1 MHCFENDESLEKTNR
16 LIYDF
21 SNDWMNKCRV
31 QTQSE
36 YNEYKKMF
44 MLAFSNL
51 LKHQT
56 KHELG
61 KLKEYCVKDICIF
74 LEEEKD
80 IIKARGIELLVS
92 VYECLSQFI
101 NSYDFC
107 DESMGEF
114 NLFSEVSRIL
124 GEALKSMP
132 CELIGKMFEWENIS
146 YMVALSTFC
155 LNQDYKGQ
163 ILTGDL
169 KDMLEFSE
177 SIGHILKFK
186 EYYYKEQIRGIL
198 QGWGRYMGQP
208 CFYLLHTMRED
219 LKNEYF
225 EFVCENYFF
234 YNTISRR

>member
-1 MHCFENDESLEKTNR
+1 
-16 LIYDF
+16 
-21 SNDWMNKCRV
+21 MNV
-31 QTQSE
+31 
-36 YNEYKKMF
+36 YH
-44 MLAFSNL
+44 NL
-51 LKHQT
+51 LIAT
-56 KHELG
+56 
-61 KLKEYCVKDICIF
+61 IF
-74 LEEEKD
+74 AMKVWE
-80 IIKARGIELLVS
+80 
-92 VYECLSQFI
+92 
-101 NSYDFC
+101 NSIFFRSISYIGR
-107 DESMGEF
+107 SSKIYA
-114 NLFSEVSRIL
+114 LRID
-124 GEALKSMP
+124 
-132 CELIGKMFEWENIS
+132 WENIS

-155 LNQDYKGQ
+155 SNQDYKGQ

>member
-1 MHCFENDESLEKTNR
+1 
-16 LIYDF
+16 
-21 SNDWMNKCRV
+21 
-31 QTQSE
+31 
-36 YNEYKKMF
+36 
-44 MLAFSNL
+44 
-51 LKHQT
+51 
-56 KHELG
+56 
-61 KLKEYCVKDICIF
+61 
-74 LEEEKD
+74 
-80 IIKARGIELLVS
+80 
-92 VYECLSQFI
+92 
-101 NSYDFC
+101 
-107 DESMGEF
+107 
-114 NLFSEVSRIL
+114 
-124 GEALKSMP
+124 MP
-132 CELIGKMFEWENIS
+132 CELIGKMFDWENIS

-155 LNQDYKGQ
+155 SNQDYKGQ

>member
-1 MHCFENDESLEKTNR
+1 MKVWENSIFFRSISYIGRSSK
-16 LIYDF
+16 IYALRI
-21 SNDWMNKCRV
+21 DWKN
-31 QTQSE
+31 
-36 YNEYKKMF
+36 
-44 MLAFSNL
+44 
-51 LKHQT
+51 
-56 KHELG
+56 
-61 KLKEYCVKDICIF
+61 
-74 LEEEKD
+74 
-80 IIKARGIELLVS
+80 
-92 VYECLSQFI
+92 VY
-101 NSYDFC
+101 
-107 DESMGEF
+107 
-114 NLFSEVSRIL
+114 
-124 GEALKSMP
+124 
-132 CELIGKMFEWENIS
+132 WENIS

-155 LNQDYKGQ
+155 SNQDYKGQ